1 MTVPSHR
8 MALSGPFDQKPYD
21 ESTKTTHLDQPG
33 RPIWR
38 ANDTEFFCLSNGY
51 TVSECETGVSN

>member
-8 MALSGPFDQKPYD
+8 MALAGPFDQKPYD
-21 ESTKTTHLDQPG
+21 GNTKTTHLDQPG

-38 ANDTEFFCLSNGY
+38 ANDPEFFCLSNGH